1 MHEGYCDFLG
11 EPCGGGGG
19 VGAQGVRC
27 NMLDALDATLHHV
40 SGHLPEALDATLQ
53 HVSCHL
59 LDALDATR

>member
-1 MHEGYCDFLG
+1 M
-11 EPCGGGGG
+11 GG
-19 VGAQGVRC
+19 QGVRC

-40 SGHLPEALDATLQ
+40 SGHLPDALDATLQ